1 MEGCLQEG
9 ALGWDPTRRHLPQA
23 VSGQQQSRCLPQ
35 LHTAPG
41 SRHHTTVDLPAGT
54 APAAPIGRSSPF
66 PENGSCGAVPA
77 GRNSVRCYKHTL
89 SPHSA
94 LQGATG
100 AEIHK
105 VILYPKL
112 HFQSL
117 ILGCFLHMK
126 PYLKF
131 IK

>member
-66 PENGSCGAVPA
+66 PENGSCGGSACWEEQREVLQAHPLPPLRPPRGHR
-77 GRNSVRCYKHTL
+77 GRNTQSNLISKVTL
-89 SPHSA
+89 SESYSGMFPSHEA
-94 LQGATG
+94 IL
-100 AEIHK
+100 K
-105 VILYPKL
+105 V
-112 HFQSL
+112 H
-117 ILGCFLHMK
+117 
-126 PYLKF
+126 
-131 IK
+131 